1 MSCSSPTLSSKPAAA
16 RFNKPDTLLELAVQP
31 DTDVLIANLAKTQFA
46 FLRAADAVTAN
57 QWQIRPAVGRWSAAE
72 LVAHL
77 MMVERAVIGKADRL
91 SQKTPKRVSFLKR
104 IHLPL
109 VLAEVRLIRLK
120 SPIAV
125 DAGMLRDKEA
135 MLAEL
140 REVRE
145 RSVAF
150 LEETRGR
157 DLSAYCWPHPA
168 LGTLNTYGWMRLI
181 AAHEIRHTKQ
191 MQEISASLPKV
202 IESLQ
207 K

>member
-1 MSCSSPTLSSKPAAA
+1 M
-16 RFNKPDTLLELAVQP
+16 QP
-31 DTDVLIANLAKTQFA
+31 DTDVLIANLAKTQSG
-46 FLRAADAVTAN
+46 FLRAADSVTAL
-57 QWQIRPAVGRWSAAE
+57 QWKMEPSEGRWSAAE

-104 IHLPL
+104 IHAPI
-109 VLAEVRLIRLK
+109 VLGEVRLIRLK
-120 SPIAV
+120 SPIPV
-125 DAGMLRDKEA
+125 DPQLLRDKEA

-191 MQEISASLPKV
+191 MREIAASLPKV